1 MEPYME
7 ILDILLAT
15 LPYLGAGFVVSI
27 VSRFTGV
34 AMSFLLVPTLLYWGA
49 TPIETVAFMLTFVV
63 YNNFTLETQDM
74 RLDMK
79 NLSFFKGWRL
89 ALPLV
94 VSLILAFIAP
104 PVSVVFFILC
114 FILELGAVV
123 YSKIDERERPSFNK
137 VFLLTVIA
145 TVWTVLG
152 VMILPWIPS
161 EYYYGVVG
169 FLILAITEV
178 AWYAGAYRNAWRSA
192 WMQLWCFASFF
203 LGAFGLEFTTY
214 LKGLGRTPRSAMDT
228 LFPLT
233 AVIAALFGAV
243 AMYSLHNIFAMP
255 SLIAAVGAAL
265 GTRAF
270 GAYEYSK
277 QGGFSYAAIAMAI
290 LAAVCLLLVGPTP
303 TGLPNLEGLM

>member
-1 MEPYME
+1 ME
-7 ILDILLAT
+7 ILDVLLAT
-15 LPYLGAGFVVSI
+15 LPYLGAGLVVAI

-49 TPIETVAFMLTFVV
+49 TPLEVVAFMLTFVV

-89 ALPLV
+89 VLPLI

-104 PVSVVFFILC
+104 PVSVAFFILC

-123 YSKIDERERPSFNK
+123 YGKIDDRERPKFS
-137 VFLLTVIA
+137 TVMGFAVMA
-145 TVWTVLG
+145 TIWAVLG
-152 VMILPWIPS
+152 VVLLPWLPSQYFYGLVGLMILVIT
-161 EYYYGVVG
+161 
-169 FLILAITEV
+169 AI
-178 AWYAGAYRNAWRSA
+178 AWYAGAHRSA
-192 WMQLWCFASFF
+192 WRGMWSQLWCFASLF
-203 LGAFGLEFTTY
+203 LGAFGLEFTSY
-214 LKGLGRTPRSAMDT
+214 IKGLRRSPRSAMDS
-228 LFPLT
+228 LFPLI

-243 AMYSLHNIFAMP
+243 AMYSIHNIFAMP
-255 SLIAAVGAAL
+255 SLMAAVGAAL

-270 GAYEYSK
+270 GVYEYSK
-277 QGGFSYAAIAMAI
+277 QGSFSYTAIAVAI
-290 LAAVCLLLVGPTP
+290 LAAVCLLLVGPVP